1 MKVTPAGG
9 AQQDIFARAMSG
21 FTFNPANTD
30 AELPAQPP
38 AADVVNAGGWWP
50 SVNITAVRQAVDL
63 NTKVTPERVRDAVR
77 QAVVDLANEPAMAAW
92 QAAQLAAGHLKLEDV
107 PARGVTVDGQSDLC
121 LRWTRAVYSL
131 VAADLGERLLGQGL
145 TGAGADRAEALGAE
159 VGLHQRNVAH
169 AVRDFLGRPRIRAR
183 MI

>member
-1 MKVTPAGG
+1 
-9 AQQDIFARAMSG
+9 MSG
-21 FTFNPANTD
+21 FTFNPPNTD
-30 AELPAQPP
+30 TAPPAQAP

-50 SVNITAVRQAVDL
+50 SINITGVRQAVDL
-63 NTKVTPERVRDAVR
+63 NTKVTPERIRDAVR
-77 QAVVDLANEPAMAAW
+77 QAIVDLASEPAMAKW
-92 QAAQLAAGHLKLEDV
+92 QADQITAGHAKLEDV
-107 PARGVTVDGQSDLC
+107 PARGISVDGQTDFA

-145 TGAGADRAEALGAE
+145 TGTGADRAEALGAE